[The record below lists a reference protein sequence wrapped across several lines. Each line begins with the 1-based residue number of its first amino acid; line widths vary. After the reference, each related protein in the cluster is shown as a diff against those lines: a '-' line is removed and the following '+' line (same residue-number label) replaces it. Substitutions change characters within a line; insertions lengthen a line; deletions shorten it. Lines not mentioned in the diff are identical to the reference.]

1 MRSTSE
7 LSNAVILPG
16 LGVVPSLP
24 LLTKAVSHHW
34 PGCNTSRVSTS
45 ISVNTN
51 TNTDTSITQHSITQ
65 HLGHVRIVSLEP
77 SHQESQDRHLCR

>member
-34 PGCNTSRVSTS
+34 PACNTSRVSTS

-51 TNTDTSITQHSITQ
+51 TNTSRTQHSIIQ
-65 HLGHVRIVSLEP
+65 HLGYVRIVSLEP
-77 SHQESQDRHLCR
+77 SRQESQDCHLCR